1 MTRLGN
7 DRGQAMVM
15 SIVFLTVLLGMSAIV
30 LDVGSWYR
38 ADRHAQTTADA
49 AALAG
54 AQGLN
59 TSQADASTLA
69 SQYAGK
75 NEGAGATTNVAFPN
89 ASTIRVTVSRQAPG
103 FFSKLFGIDAV
114 TVRAVA
120 AARVGPPAQA
130 LYVAPIVVNEK
141 HPDLTCMPACAG
153 RSTELDYYHLKLDK
167 KGDVANGQ
175 NDGAGSFGFINLDLT
190 DSNPGTSTMGSW
202 ITNGFDRYM
211 PLGKYDARTGN
222 PFSSSSIG
230 DTLRDRIGTVL
241 LFPIYRTLKATGSNA
256 QYEIIGWVGFRLT
269 GLDLT
274 GNNEKLYG
282 KFESVIWQGIQG
294 ATGGSYSP
302 GVGIVQLVE

>member
-7 DRGQAMVM
+7 QRGQAMVM
-15 SIVFLTVLLGMSAIV
+15 SIAFLAVLLGMSALV

-59 TSQADASTLA
+59 TSQTEASTLA
-69 SQYAGK
+69 TQYAGK
-75 NEGAGATTNVAFPN
+75 NEGAGATTGIAFPN

-103 FFSKLFGIDAV
+103 FFSKLFGINTV

-120 AARVGPPAQA
+120 SARIGPPSEA

-153 RSTELDYYHLKLDK
+153 RSTELEYHHLKSDS
-167 KGDVANGQ
+167 KGPSEP
-175 NDGAGSFGFINLDLT
+175 DGAGSFGFINLDKS

-202 ITNGFDRYM
+202 IKDGFDRFM
-211 PLGKYDARTGN
+211 PLGQYDARTGN
-222 PFSSSSIG
+222 PFSSSSIE
-230 DTLRDRIGTVL
+230 DTLDDRIGTIL
-241 LFPIYRTLKATGSNA
+241 LFPIYRTLKETGSNA
-256 QYEIIGWVGFRLT
+256 QYDIIGWVGFRLT
-269 GLDLT
+269 GMDLHGT
-274 GNNEKLYG
+274 SEKLYG
-282 KFESVIWQGIQG
+282 SFVSVIWQGIQG
-294 ATGGSYSP
+294 GTGASHSP